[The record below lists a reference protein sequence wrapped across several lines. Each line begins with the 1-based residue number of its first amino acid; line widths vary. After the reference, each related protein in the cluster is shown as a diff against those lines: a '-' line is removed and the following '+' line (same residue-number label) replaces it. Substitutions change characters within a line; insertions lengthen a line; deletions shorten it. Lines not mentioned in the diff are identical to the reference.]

1 MSVKTILLVAALV
14 ACNNHDRP
22 QQGSAAPHPSGPVS
36 RFPGSASPATPPPAR
51 PAPASSAPAAG
62 GDPCANVG
70 DAVRSIWDRQV
81 ADAKD
86 DATKQAARQMGDKA
100 VARLQKHCRADGW
113 SPDVI
118 DCVRHGGV
126 TCTGK
131 MTPAQVQALN
141 ADQLQ

>member
-1 MSVKTILLVAALV
+1 MSVKSILLVAALV
-14 ACNNHDRP
+14 ACNNQDRP

-36 RFPGSASPATPPPAR
+36 RFSS
-51 PAPASSAPAAG
+51 PAPASSAPASPAPAAG

-100 VARLQKHCRADGW
+100 VARLQKHCRTDGW
-113 SPDVI
+113 SPEVI